1 MVLLACRCMSHLTCD
16 PVHNEVLLVKVK
28 TLHSECFSYCLQHEY
43 YNHEMYP
50 LTCATIKNH
59 TGLDLVNEEATV
71 SCLLLL
77 PEVFSKQCTEL
88 YAV

>member
-1 MVLLACRCMSHLTCD
+1 MEVVLLAYRCMSHLTCV

-43 YNHEMYP
+43 YNHELYP
-50 LTCATIKNH
+50 LTCATI
-59 TGLDLVNEEATV
+59 